1 MSSARGSQQPQ
12 ARLFANRVVVR
23 QFTRANNGI
32 IAGADPELGTMTT
45 ENDMQ
50 MNKEAEDKTLHRM
63 ANVHDLLKMWQGRQN
78 LRATQIE
85 FRAQN
90 KQITAM
96 ESNSDTEEIVTASWT
111 LCQHDGVAA
120 FQLSE
125 RCPLAPPCSAK
136 DIPGGWTHIFNVR
149 RIRRFNCHPV
159 ESDENSA
166 PECILETE
174 DWLNWNGDLDKP
186 NDSEDDCWVEVES
199 VIK

>member
-63 ANVHDLLKMWQGRQN
+63 ANIHDLLKMWQGSQN

-85 FRAQN
+85 FRAHN

-96 ESNSDTEEIVTASWT
+96 E
-111 LCQHDGVAA
+111 
-120 FQLSE
+120 
-125 RCPLAPPCSAK
+125 
-136 DIPGGWTHIFNVR
+136 
-149 RIRRFNCHPV
+149 
-159 ESDENSA
+159 
-166 PECILETE
+166 
-174 DWLNWNGDLDKP
+174 
-186 NDSEDDCWVEVES
+186 
-199 VIK
+199 